1 MKDSTVST
9 LMFPVYFFFFLLRA
23 MKVESSAPFTAAR
36 SRKAAREEE
45 TRCGRKGEEKKRGS
59 AWMEGRWGRGGDVGQ
74 R

>member
-1 MKDSTVST
+1 
-9 LMFPVYFFFFLLRA
+9 

-36 SRKAAREEE
+36 SRNAAREEE
-45 TRCGRKGEEKKRGS
+45 TRCGGKREREKKKGS